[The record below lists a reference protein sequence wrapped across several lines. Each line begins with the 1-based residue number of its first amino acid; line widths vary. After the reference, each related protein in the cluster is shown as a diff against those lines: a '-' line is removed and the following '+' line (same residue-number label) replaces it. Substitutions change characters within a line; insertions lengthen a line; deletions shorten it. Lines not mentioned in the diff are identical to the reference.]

1 MARKRTVAFSR
12 NAVNLF
18 FHLLTRCNLNC
29 RHCYIN
35 PEQHGSQTLPLETV
49 RGWLAAFQAR
59 AQETNL
65 VLLGGEPTLHR
76 DLARIIR
83 LAREMGFGSVTVDT
97 NGYLFYDILQRVSP
111 AEVDYFSFSL
121 DGPTPAV
128 NDPLRG
134 EGSFE
139 VCRAGIRRAVARG
152 FNTSLIYT
160 VSSANIEH
168 LESMGPLLNA
178 LGVERFF
185 IQVIGL
191 RGQSAAKQ
199 TGASS
204 NAPGQVTREQWM
216 RIVPRVAE
224 SIADA
229 GLTVVYPKVFLAPGE
244 AFVCAG
250 RVADNY
256 FVFPNGRVYRCP
268 LCEDYPLHSLVFDDD
283 RLTAMPKLNE
293 ADLFEL
299 AIPEGCVMNRLVQPG
314 NIDYGPDGRPI
325 YQIACCLLK
334 EEVRGA

>member
-1 MARKRTVAFSR
+1 MAHKRTVAFSR

-35 PEQHGSQTLPLETV
+35 PAQHGTQTLPLETV
-49 RGWLAAFQAR
+49 RRWLAAFQAR
-59 AQETNL
+59 SRETNL
-65 VLLGGEPTLHR
+65 VLLGGEPTLHP
-76 DLARIIR
+76 DLAQIIR
-83 LAREMGFGSVTVDT
+83 LARAMDFGSVTVDT
-97 NGYLFYDILQRVSP
+97 NGYLFHDILDRVTP

-134 EGSFE
+134 EGAFE
-139 VCRAGIRRAVARG
+139 VCCAGIHKAVARG
-152 FNTSLIYT
+152 FHTSLIYT
-160 VSSANIEH
+160 VSSANIGH
-168 LESMGPLLNA
+168 LESMGPLLDQ

-199 TGASS
+199 TGSPPDV
-204 NAPGQVTREQWM
+204 PGQVSREQWLEV
-216 RIVPRVAE
+216 VPRVAE
-224 SIADA
+224 RMADA
-229 GLTVVYPKVFLAPGE
+229 GLTVIYPKVFLAPGE
-244 AFVCAG
+244 AFACAG

-283 RLTAMPKLNE
+283 RLAATPPINE

-299 AIPEGCVMNRLVQPG
+299 SIPEGCVMHRLVQPG
-314 NIDYGPDGRPI
+314 NIDYAPDGRPL